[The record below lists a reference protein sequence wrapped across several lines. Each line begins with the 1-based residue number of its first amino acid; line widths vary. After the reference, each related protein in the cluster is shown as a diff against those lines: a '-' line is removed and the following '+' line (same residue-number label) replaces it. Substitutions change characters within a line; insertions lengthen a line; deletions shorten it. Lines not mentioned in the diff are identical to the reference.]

1 MSQTCFIRNAI
12 CVIRRILST
21 MTGTCPRG
29 PSPARSVARGR
40 FRHLR
45 GLDKPAKVSSKIRAC
60 KESTAASG
68 LSRTDAAEYLHAFKG
83 VADRE
88 GISGG
93 KAKQNLVKRVV
104 FRSHFSV
111 EKKIHRLLSL
121 LYPEKTS
128 QIHRSTIRASYH
140 QNI

>member
-68 LSRTDAAEYLHAFKG
+68 LSRSDPAKELNPLKRITYGKG
-83 VADRE
+83 IFVGDP
-88 GISGG
+88 
-93 KAKQNLVKRVV
+93 KDYLVKRIVLLHFRGVEFV
-104 FRSHFSV
+104 FSRQ
-111 EKKIHRLLSL
+111 
-121 LYPEKTS
+121 P
-128 QIHRSTIRASYH
+128 TI
-140 QNI
+140 